1 MHITLRGTALSL
13 ASTAMDERDELRL
26 PTLPSA
32 RELRRARLIRH
43 LSRRHLG
50 YLALHIA
57 LGVGGWTALA
67 AAGWGVYALIR

>member
-13 ASTAMDERDELRL
+13 TSTAMDERDDVRL

-57 LGVGGWTALA
+57 LGVLGWVGLA
-67 AAGWGVYALIR
+67 ATGWAVYALIR